1 MTTEKMITMMT
12 SAMTAEIIG
21 VMIDTVRTTTTTK
34 TATAMRDLHHHHLK
48 GATLMVRFNQPTERS
63 TLSSMAA
70 K

>member
-1 MTTEKMITMMT
+1 
-12 SAMTAEIIG
+12 
-21 VMIDTVRTTTTTK
+21 
-34 TATAMRDLHHHHLK
+34 MRDLHHHHLK